1 MKNLHQTLSLEA
13 LISMEE
19 EEGLDLNEDD
29 LKKVLILTGSFLNS
43 GSSFLSSLCF
53 SNFSILAKGSFKSEF
68 TTSNRDFIFF
78 CKSCP
83 RIF

>member
-43 GSSFLSSLCF
+43 GSELSDIEESKYSLI
-53 SNFSILAKGSFKSEF
+53 NELVVHYLVNQENRVPRG
-68 TTSNRDFIFF
+68 TTIQ
-78 CKSCP
+78 
-83 RIF
+83 

>member
-43 GSSFLSSLCF
+43 GSELSDIEESIYSLI
-53 SNFSILAKGSFKSEF
+53 NELVVHYLVNQENRVPRG
-68 TTSNRDFIFF
+68 TTIQ
-78 CKSCP
+78 
-83 RIF
+83 